1 MFTFC
6 SSCLFFPCN
15 LWMNTFAVVHSI
27 ETVHRYFSV
36 LNFLLFFCIS
46 FLDTHLNFHC
56 IPLFLGTENRFKSSG
71 NRVQDQSHFP
81 SIQVTIESVEESQR
95 NQGISWWL
103 SIFFEHR
110 KWTFFYLWYTLVLE
124 MMVRQEFFVCVG
136 VKERGSL
143 TRSSEKEVEVDS
155 SEKVFSNSL
164 FSFLSSKMFWREPCS
179 LFFKRNSRRKKREGV
194 SC

>member
-81 SIQVTIESVEESQR
+81 SIQVTIESVEESER

-136 VKERGSL
+136 VKRKRESHKKFRKRSRGRFIRKSVQQLSL
-143 TRSSEKEVEVDS
+143 
-155 SEKVFSNSL
+155 
-164 FSFLSSKMFWREPCS
+164 
-179 LFFKRNSRRKKREGV
+179 LFFVIENVLTGAMQSV
-194 SC
+194 L